1 MITDDHVKIDRDGH
15 LVTVTL
21 DRPGTRNACSMNM
34 WLAIRDAF
42 RDIAASDARCVVL
55 TGANGDFC
63 SGADIV
69 KKPGGSDPGWEG
81 NRLTAMRQLAES
93 VVAVHDCPVP
103 VIAKVDGVAV
113 GAGFGLALAADM
125 LWCSDRARMSAV
137 FAKLGLSLDY
147 GSSWLLAKR
156 LGLHRAKEVAFTAE
170 MMSAARIDEIGL
182 ANGVVPADRLEEVVA
197 GVARRIVDGPPIGPV
212 HDEAHARHRRQL
224 VADPGPRDRGDRPE
238 RQPRRVR
245 PDRGPDGVRREARP
259 GAPGPL
265 TVGAT
270 P

>member
-1 MITDDHVKIDRDGH
+1 MITDEHVRIERDGH
-15 LVTVTL
+15 VVTVTL

-34 WLAIRDAF
+34 WLAIRDAL
-42 RDIAASDARCVVL
+42 RDVAGSDARCVIL

-69 KKPGGSDPGWEG
+69 KKPGGTDPGWEG

-156 LGLHRAKEVAFTAE
+156 LGLHRAKEVALTAE
-170 MMSAARIDEIGL
+170 MMDAARIEQVGL
-182 ANGVVPADRLEEVVA
+182 ANAVVPADELDAVVA
-197 GVARRIVDGPPIGPV
+197 GVAKRIADGPPMALSMTKRMLDNAATSSLIQALETEAIAQNVNLGTADLAEALAAFAEKRAPV
-212 HDEAHARHRRQL
+212 FEGR
-224 VADPGPRDRGDRPE
+224 
-238 RQPRRVR
+238 
-245 PDRGPDGVRREARP
+245 
-259 GAPGPL
+259 
-265 TVGAT
+265 
-270 P
+270 

>member
-1 MITDDHVKIDRDGH
+1 MTTDEHVKVERAGD

-34 WLAIRDAF
+34 WLSIRDAF
-42 RDIAASDARCVVL
+42 REVAASDARCVVL

-69 KKPGGSDPGWEG
+69 KSEGSSGWEG
-81 NRLTAMRQLAES
+81 NKLTAMRQLAES

-113 GAGFGLALAADM
+113 GAGFGLALAADL

-156 LGLHRAKEVAFTAE
+156 LGLHRAKEIAFTAE
-170 MMSAARIDEIGL
+170 MMDAARIREIGL
-182 ANGVVPADRLEEVVA
+182 ANGVVPADQLDEVVG
-197 GVARRIVDGPPIGPV
+197 GVARRIVDGPPIALSMTKRMLDNAATSSLV
-212 HDEAHARHRRQL
+212 QALETEAIAQNVNL
-224 VADPGPRDRGDRPE
+224 GTSDLFEALKAFAEKRPPQFKG
-238 RQPRRVR
+238 R
-245 PDRGPDGVRREARP
+245 
-259 GAPGPL
+259 
-265 TVGAT
+265 
-270 P
+270 

>member
-1 MITDDHVKIDRDGH
+1 MITDEHVRVERDGH

-42 RDIAASDARCVVL
+42 RDVASSDARCVVL

-81 NRLTAMRQLAES
+81 SKLNAMRQLAES

-156 LGLHRAKEVAFTAE
+156 IGLHRAKEVALTAE
-170 MMSAARIDEIGL
+170 MLHADRIEALGL
-182 ANGVVPADRLEEVVA
+182 ANAVVPADELDAVVD
-197 GVARRIVDGPPIGPV
+197 GVARQVADGPPMALSMTKRMLDNAATSSLVQALETEAIAQNVNLGTSDLAEALEAFAQKRPPV
-212 HDEAHARHRRQL
+212 FHGR
-224 VADPGPRDRGDRPE
+224 
-238 RQPRRVR
+238 
-245 PDRGPDGVRREARP
+245 
-259 GAPGPL
+259 
-265 TVGAT
+265 
-270 P
+270 

>member
-1 MITDDHVKIDRDGH
+1 MITDEHVKVAREGH

-34 WLAIRDAF
+34 WMAVRDAF
-42 RDIAASDARCVVL
+42 RDVAASDARCVIL

-81 NRLTAMRQLAES
+81 SRLTAMRQLAES

-147 GSSWLLAKR
+147 GSSFLLATR
-156 LGLHRAKEVAFTAE
+156 LGLHRAKEVALTAE
-170 MMSAARIDEIGL
+170 MMGAERIEQLGL
-182 ANGVVPADRLEEVVA
+182 ANGVVPAAELDGVVA
-197 GVARRIVDGPPIGPV
+197 AVAQRIVDGPPMALSMTKRMLDNAASSSLAQALETEAIAQNVNLGTSDLAEALTAFAEKRPPV
-212 HDEAHARHRRQL
+212 FQGR
-224 VADPGPRDRGDRPE
+224 
-238 RQPRRVR
+238 
-245 PDRGPDGVRREARP
+245 
-259 GAPGPL
+259 
-265 TVGAT
+265 
-270 P
+270 

>member
-1 MITDDHVKIDRDGH
+1 MITDEHVRVERDGH

-42 RDIAASDARCVVL
+42 RDIASSDARCAVL

-63 SGADIV
+63 SGADVV
-69 KKPGGSDPGWEG
+69 KKGADEGWEG
-81 NRLTAMRQLAES
+81 NKLTAMRQLAES

-103 VIAKVDGVAV
+103 VIVKVDGVAV
-113 GAGFGLALAADM
+113 GAGFGLALAGDM

-156 LGLHRAKEVAFTAE
+156 IGLHRAKEVALTAE
-170 MMSAARIDEIGL
+170 MMGAARIEQLGL
-182 ANGVVPADRLEEVVA
+182 ANAVVPVDELDEVVD
-197 GVARRIVDGPPIGPV
+197 GVARRIVDGPPMALSMTKRMLDNAATSSLIQALETEAIAQNVNLGTADMAEAMQAFAEKRPPV
-212 HDEAHARHRRQL
+212 F
-224 VADPGPRDRGDRPE
+224 RGR
-238 RQPRRVR
+238 
-245 PDRGPDGVRREARP
+245 
-259 GAPGPL
+259 
-265 TVGAT
+265 
-270 P
+270 

>member
-1 MITDDHVKIDRDGH
+1 MVTNEHVRVERDGY

-21 DRPGTRNACSMNM
+21 DRPGTRNACSMDM

-42 RDIAASDARCVVL
+42 REVAASDARCAIL

-69 KKPGGSDPGWEG
+69 KKSGGDSGWEG
-81 NRLTAMRQLAES
+81 NKLTAMRQLAGS

-147 GSSWLLAKR
+147 GSSWFLAKR
-156 LGLHRAKEVAFTAE
+156 LGLHRAKELAFTAE
-170 MMSAARIDEIGL
+170 MMDAPRIEQLGL
-182 ANGVVPADRLEEVVA
+182 ANGVVPAGELDEVVA
-197 GVARRIVDGPPIGPV
+197 GVADRIVAGPPMALSMTKRMLDNAASSSLTQALETEAIAQNVNLGTHDLVEALTAFGEKRRPV
-212 HDEAHARHRRQL
+212 FEGR
-224 VADPGPRDRGDRPE
+224 
-238 RQPRRVR
+238 
-245 PDRGPDGVRREARP
+245 
-259 GAPGPL
+259 
-265 TVGAT
+265 
-270 P
+270 

>member
-1 MITDDHVKIDRDGH
+1 MITDEHVRVDRDGH

-42 RDIAASDARCVVL
+42 RDVAASDARCVVL

-69 KKPGGSDPGWEG
+69 KSEGNSGWEG
-81 NRLTAMRQLAES
+81 NKLTAMRQLAES

-147 GSSWLLAKR
+147 GSSWFLAR
-156 LGLHRAKEVAFTAE
+156 RVGLHRAKEVALTAE
-170 MMSAARIDEIGL
+170 MMHADRIAQLGL
-182 ANGVVPADRLEEVVA
+182 ANAVVPADQLDEVVA
-197 GVARRIVDGPPIGPV
+197 GVAARIVAGPPMALSMTKRMLDHAAGSSLAQALETEAIAQNVNLGTSDLTEALTAFAEKRPPV
-212 HDEAHARHRRQL
+212 FHGR
-224 VADPGPRDRGDRPE
+224 
-238 RQPRRVR
+238 
-245 PDRGPDGVRREARP
+245 
-259 GAPGPL
+259 
-265 TVGAT
+265 
-270 P
+270 

>member
-1 MITDDHVKIDRDGH
+1 MITDEHVRVDRDGH

-34 WLAIRDAF
+34 WLAIRDTF
-42 RDIAASDARCVVL
+42 RDVSASEARCVVL

-69 KKPGGSDPGWEG
+69 RSEGNSGWEG
-81 NRLTAMRQLAES
+81 NKLTAMRQLSES
-93 VVAVHDCPVP
+93 VIAVHDCPVP

-170 MMSAARIDEIGL
+170 MLDAARIEQLGL
-182 ANGVVPADRLEEVVA
+182 ANAVVA
-197 GVARRIVDGPPIGPV
+197 AGDLDDVVDGVARRIVAGPPMALSMTKRMLDNAATSSLVQALETEAIAQNVNLATSDLTEALTAFREKRAPV
-212 HDEAHARHRRQL
+212 FLGR
-224 VADPGPRDRGDRPE
+224 
-238 RQPRRVR
+238 
-245 PDRGPDGVRREARP
+245 
-259 GAPGPL
+259 
-265 TVGAT
+265 
-270 P
+270 

>member
-1 MITDDHVKIDRDGH
+1 MITDEHVRLDRDGH

-42 RDIAASDARCVVL
+42 RDVAASDARCVVL

-69 KKPGGSDPGWEG
+69 KSDNTTGWEG
-81 NRLTAMRQLAES
+81 NKLTAMRQLAES

-156 LGLHRAKEVAFTAE
+156 IGLPRAKEVAFTAE
-170 MMSAARIDEIGL
+170 MMGAARIEQLGL
-182 ANGVVPADRLEEVVA
+182 ANAVVPADQLDDVVA
-197 GVARRIVDGPPIGPV
+197 GVARRIVDGPPMALSMTKRMLDNAANSSLAQALETEAIAQNVNLGTADLTEALTAFAEKRAPV
-212 HDEAHARHRRQL
+212 FHGR
-224 VADPGPRDRGDRPE
+224 
-238 RQPRRVR
+238 
-245 PDRGPDGVRREARP
+245 
-259 GAPGPL
+259 
-265 TVGAT
+265 
-270 P
+270 

>member
-1 MITDDHVKIDRDGH
+1 MITDEHVRVERDGH

-69 KKPGGSDPGWEG
+69 KGADPGWEG
-81 NRLTAMRQLAES
+81 SKLTAMRQLAES

-103 VIAKVDGVAV
+103 VVVKVDGVAV
-113 GAGFGLALAADM
+113 GAGFGLALAGDL
-125 LWCSDRARMSAV
+125 LWCSERARMSAV
-137 FAKLGLSLDY
+137 FARLGLSLDY
-147 GSSWLLAKR
+147 GSSFLLAKR

-170 MMSAARIDEIGL
+170 MLGADRIREVGL
-182 ANGVVPADRLEEVVA
+182 ANAVVPVDELDAAVAEVA
-197 GVARRIVDGPPIGPV
+197 GRIAAGPPMALSMTKRLLDHAAHSSLAQSLESEALAQNVNLGTSDLVEALTAFGEKRPPV
-212 HDEAHARHRRQL
+212 FQGR
-224 VADPGPRDRGDRPE
+224 
-238 RQPRRVR
+238 
-245 PDRGPDGVRREARP
+245 
-259 GAPGPL
+259 
-265 TVGAT
+265 
-270 P
+270 

>member
-1 MITDDHVKIDRDGH
+1 MITDEHVKVTSDDH

-42 RDIAASDARCVVL
+42 RDIASSDARCVVL

-69 KKPGGSDPGWEG
+69 KKPEGDPGWEG
-81 NRLTAMRQLAES
+81 NKLNAMRQLAES

-170 MMSAARIDEIGL
+170 MMGAERIERLGL
-182 ANGVVPADRLEEVVA
+182 ANAVVPADELDQAVAEVATRIA
-197 GVARRIVDGPPIGPV
+197 GGPPMALSMTKRMLDNAASSSLVQALETEAIAQNVNLGTADLAEALTAFAEKRPPV
-212 HDEAHARHRRQL
+212 FEGR
-224 VADPGPRDRGDRPE
+224 
-238 RQPRRVR
+238 
-245 PDRGPDGVRREARP
+245 
-259 GAPGPL
+259 
-265 TVGAT
+265 
-270 P
+270 

>member
-1 MITDDHVKIDRDGH
+1 MITDEHVKVEREGH

-42 RDIAASDARCVVL
+42 RDISSSDARCAVL

-69 KKPGGSDPGWEG
+69 KGNDPGWEG
-81 NRLTAMRQLAES
+81 SKLTAMRQLAES
-93 VVAVHDCPVP
+93 VVAVHDCQVP

-147 GSSWLLAKR
+147 GSSWFLAR
-156 LGLHRAKEVAFTAE
+156 RIGVHRAKEVALTAE
-170 MMSAARIDEIGL
+170 MMGAERIAELGL
-182 ANGVVPADRLEEVVA
+182 ANAVVPVDELDEVVA
-197 GVARRIVDGPPIGPV
+197 AVAQRIVDGPPMALSMTKRMLDNAATSSLIQALETEAIAQNVNLGTSDLVEALTAFSEKRPPV
-212 HDEAHARHRRQL
+212 F
-224 VADPGPRDRGDRPE
+224 RGR
-238 RQPRRVR
+238 
-245 PDRGPDGVRREARP
+245 
-259 GAPGPL
+259 
-265 TVGAT
+265 
-270 P
+270 

>member
-1 MITDDHVKIDRDGH
+1 MITDENVRVERDGH

-69 KKPGGSDPGWEG
+69 KKTGGDRGWEG
-81 NRLTAMRQLAES
+81 NKLTAMRLLAES
-93 VVAVHDCPVP
+93 VVAVHGCPVP
-103 VIAKVDGVAV
+103 VIVKVDGVAI
-113 GAGFGLALAADM
+113 GAGFGLALAGDM
-125 LWCSDRARMSAV
+125 LWCSDRVRMSAV

-156 LGLHRAKEVAFTAE
+156 IGVHRAKEIALTAE
-170 MMSAARIDEIGL
+170 MMDAARIEQLGL
-182 ANGVVPADRLEEVVA
+182 ANAVVPADRLDD
-197 GVARRIVDGPPIGPV
+197 IVDGVVAKIVNGPPMALSMTKRMLDNAATSSLMQSLETEAIAQNVNLGTTDMAEAMLAFAEKRPPV
-212 HDEAHARHRRQL
+212 FH
-224 VADPGPRDRGDRPE
+224 GK
-238 RQPRRVR
+238 
-245 PDRGPDGVRREARP
+245 
-259 GAPGPL
+259 
-265 TVGAT
+265 
-270 P
+270 